1 MFVYQCRDC
10 SEMVYQLLGCNSR
23 LCSRCGKR
31 YNDQWA
37 KSLSRAMFQV
47 PHRQFVLSIPPKLWP
62 YLKEDRTLWKPYM
75 DSAIETCND
84 YFPKIMHNPHI
95 KPGAIVILHPFGKDM
110 KFQPHLHVIVI
121 EGGFNEKGQFVPRKF
136 FPARKFARCWQYHV
150 SDNLQKAGIPSTV
163 FTELY
168 AKYDGFYVWVHKAGR
183 IKHPKQIAKYL
194 GRYVR
199 HPAIANSRIT
209 YFNGKTVK
217 FYYEEEDE
225 YGTKTRHYVT
235 MDVDE
240 FITALIQH
248 IPDRQFKMIRYYGV
262 YARKHKKTFANYASQ
277 SSITNT
283 FQDTLYMP
291 GRRFKP
297 KCPFCGGMLEIWGLQ
312 TIPPPGD
319 YFHWKVKRKNMVVWD
334 IRN

>member
-1 MFVYQCRDC
+1 MFH
-10 SEMVYQLLGCNSR
+10 
-23 LCSRCGKR
+23 
-31 YNDQWA
+31 
-37 KSLSRAMFQV
+37 V
-47 PHRQFVLSIPPKLWP
+47 PHRQFVLSIPSQLWP
-62 YLKEDRTLWKPYM
+62 YLKKDRMLWKVYM

-95 KPGAIVILHPFGKDM
+95 RPGAIVILHPFGKDM
-110 KFQPHLHVIVI
+110 KFQPHLHVIVT
-121 EGGFNEKGQFVPRKF
+121 EGGFNGKGQFIPKKF
-136 FPARKFARCWQYHV
+136 FPARKFAKTWQYHV
-150 SDNLQKAGIPSTV
+150 SRKLQEAGIPNMT

-168 AKYDGFYVWVHKAGR
+168 AKYDGFYVWVHRAGR

-209 YFNGKTVK
+209 YFDGMTVE
-217 FYYEEEDE
+217 FYYEEEDSD
-225 YGTKTRHYVT
+225 GIKITHYET
-235 MDVDE
+235 MHVDE

-262 YARKHKKTFANYASQ
+262 YSRKRKRVFCIYASQ
-277 SSITNT
+277 SIITNT
-283 FQDTLYMP
+283 IQDTLYMT
-291 GRRFKP
+291 GHKFKP
-297 KCPFCGGMLEIWGLQ
+297 VCPLCGGMLIRMGYE

-319 YFHWKVKRKNMVVWD
+319 FLHYDVPREKLVDWI